1 MNGDQYSFM
10 SGADSDNEER
20 ESNHEG
26 LDIDTDKDNIPNS
39 IIPNQAP
46 LMSPPPLYTTDDYKI
61 DGM

>member
-1 MNGDQYSFM
+1 M

-26 LDIDTDKDNIPNS
+26 LDIDTDKEQIPNS
-39 IIPNQAP
+39 LIPNQAP

>member
-39 IIPNQAP
+39 LIPN
-46 LMSPPPLYTTDDYKI
+46 
-61 DGM
+61 